1 MSELYTR
8 IERLCEENNTN
19 VTELCRELKMP
30 RSPLSELKA
39 GRSKTLSS
47 DKLVSIADYFN
58 VSLDWLTGKSKYR
71 NESEVIEYNW
81 GYNNEYFTAAFD
93 FCGLLK
99 DIREKQEISVSD
111 MAAVIGI
118 EPQKYEECEEGFSP
132 ITEKQAEKL
141 CEYLSV
147 NIPQVLFDNEL
158 YDEPV
163 PENYH
168 SNVYEWEKLK
178 ERLELEGE
186 HDANY
191 EPAEDIKIV
200 ARHLEEIPSDKRDD
214 LIKTINS
221 TINMYRKA
229 IGLDKKEN

>member
-99 DIREKQEISVSD
+99 EIREEQGVSIEE
-111 MAAVIGI
+111 MAAKIGVLP
-118 EPQKYEECEEGFSP
+118 EQYSECEDGTLPLSYN
-132 ITEKQAEKL
+132 QAEIL
-141 CEYLSV
+141 CDFLGTNVS
-147 NIPQVLFDNEL
+147 QVLFDNNQYSEL
-158 YDEPV
+158 V
-163 PENYH
+163 PDQYHDDVRTWERMKYAAEN
-168 SNVYEWEKLK
+168 EAMK
-178 ERLELEGE
+178 EAYA
-186 HDANY
+186 D
-191 EPAEDIKIV
+191 EDIKIV